1 MKITQPLRE
10 KQIGPN
16 DYKKQVRVKEI
27 EDKLKE
33 YSSKDIINQEA
44 VDLAIESA
52 ILSRDLEESE
62 VVVVGKFTRALRFAK
77 EKNNYVAQKNILYD
91 LAWYYH
97 WWLNDVDN
105 FEKYYNEY
113 EIEVAKNKDID
124 EILKL
129 ANLWTLLFGRKNR
142 DKDALKEKTDSLI
155 GLLLEK
161 TDSRSKVTQ
170 LKANTRLCFIKIFLE
185 EEINNQL
192 EKLIIILKEST
203 KYKEYDFVVVAK
215 MIENLLPIFKDNKV
229 FLELYDFIIENLA
242 TRKGDIIK
250 AKMFLN
256 KAKLLSENAQH
267 YEAINLLGKCLT
279 LLYKEE
285 SNRRLV
291 EAYVNIGANFEA
303 VGLLYAAKNYY
314 IAAVTL
320 FIDLFFED
328 NELEPMALKILDR
341 IVQLEL
347 QFGNVEMVNQWM
359 YVRNIFISILS
370 DKNTPHSLDA
380 EENHDHIDV
389 GLAIEILQTKLDD
402 FNKMDRMIEDCSKNG
417 LIFSEFMSKYVIG
430 EYDEQTLK
438 EYSGNKDEIDKL
450 IMDFYSEAMKQK
462 IPLPR
467 YNNGEEDLIISKLS
481 GNNLKIYFTSTNLSH
496 RFAEFIAALLENS
509 FATIH
514 NHKAYICGDI
524 KIRLKEQNTG
534 TFSMKYS
541 FDGVDTYNIILD
553 SIDMYD
559 ISIENQQIIT
569 DELFKLLAHILAI
582 NFIYDN
588 YENTFKEIFDDEKSF
603 ERSFNHTSSIYNI
616 NKILGCEKEKEIIS
630 HNIIREKEWYK
641 DIEMAIIKDETVDP
655 FENIK
660 EFEYVLPEKNQFKNV
675 SHEDIY
681 SSNMINVTHWDLA
694 QWKGMMYLGNRINP
708 NVIKIGFIFENEE
721 GAKRVFQDFIDN
733 VGKNDEKGEIIL
745 SFIKGINE
753 ERIYDYR
760 VMITGK
766 VKIPKD
772 NNKDI
777 LVQMRTRF
785 HEMNCKDDKNIK
797 ILEHMIMHVSNHI
810 IKILPII
817 IYNNSQNFKPLWD
830 YEITLNRVNIKNAY
844 EIGKGDYEA
853 MAILKSDKPVIPNNV
868 INAPIIELISIKN
881 KTE

>member
-1 MKITQPLRE
+1 
-10 KQIGPN
+10 
-16 DYKKQVRVKEI
+16 
-27 EDKLKE
+27 
-33 YSSKDIINQEA
+33 
-44 VDLAIESA
+44 
-52 ILSRDLEESE
+52 
-62 VVVVGKFTRALRFAK
+62 
-77 EKNNYVAQKNILYD
+77 
-91 LAWYYH
+91 
-97 WWLNDVDN
+97 
-105 FEKYYNEY
+105 
-113 EIEVAKNKDID
+113 
-124 EILKL
+124 
-129 ANLWTLLFGRKNR
+129 
-142 DKDALKEKTDSLI
+142 
-155 GLLLEK
+155 
-161 TDSRSKVTQ
+161 
-170 LKANTRLCFIKIFLE
+170 
-185 EEINNQL
+185 
-192 EKLIIILKEST
+192 
-203 KYKEYDFVVVAK
+203 
-215 MIENLLPIFKDNKV
+215 
-229 FLELYDFIIENLA
+229 
-242 TRKGDIIK
+242 
-250 AKMFLN
+250 
-256 KAKLLSENAQH
+256 
-267 YEAINLLGKCLT
+267 
-279 LLYKEE
+279 
-285 SNRRLV
+285 
-291 EAYVNIGANFEA
+291 
-303 VGLLYAAKNYY
+303 
-314 IAAVTL
+314 
-320 FIDLFFED
+320 
-328 NELEPMALKILDR
+328 
-341 IVQLEL
+341 
-347 QFGNVEMVNQWM
+347 
-359 YVRNIFISILS
+359 
-370 DKNTPHSLDA
+370 
-380 EENHDHIDV
+380 
-389 GLAIEILQTKLDD
+389 
-402 FNKMDRMIEDCSKNG
+402 
-417 LIFSEFMSKYVIG
+417 
-430 EYDEQTLK
+430 
-438 EYSGNKDEIDKL
+438 
-450 IMDFYSEAMKQK
+450 
-462 IPLPR
+462 
-467 YNNGEEDLIISKLS
+467 
-481 GNNLKIYFTSTNLSH
+481 
-496 RFAEFIAALLENS
+496 
-509 FATIH
+509 
-514 NHKAYICGDI
+514 
-524 KIRLKEQNTG
+524 
-534 TFSMKYS
+534 MKYS